1 MSGPKVVK
9 IITRE
14 ELIAICEGM
23 IAALEACQ
31 TRWLKIGQRDDV
43 ISEAD
48 ISASAERMEAIRAL
62 LSSDRFEEV
71 QKQVAAEIAFL
82 EDDVQRRITK
92 AADAAVKAR
101 MSRRRMEAT
110 AHSLVSKL
118 RERGFTPSEVLDSPE
133 THSPDDLSLAI
144 SKAFSL
150 LASSDGDRGMSER
163 QIQIA
168 RDLGAGEAR
177 QTLSEW
183 LGAQVLDNTD
193 PELIALERIVEE
205 LRTIDPS
212 AAAAFDGRVAALS
225 KEENPARKRLL
236 RDSFMLDASA
246 ARTDALLKAKLMM
259 KLDAMT
265 SRLRATGDPA
275 ALTSATTIASALET
289 PATQAT
295 LNDLLATTNVVLV
308 EAESRKAAEYRR
320 KSLLTG
326 LSQLGYEVHEGME
339 TAWVRDGKVVLRNSA
354 SDMYGVE
361 VGGNPENLI
370 QVRTVAY
377 DRPGANRTA
386 EQDRAAE
393 TTFCDTFSSLRAEI
407 GENGGN
413 ITVIRAL
420 GVGATPVKSVVVKG
434 FGAGSEEVDLP
445 VSHDRHL

>member
-1 MSGPKVVK
+1 
-9 IITRE
+9 
-14 ELIAICEGM
+14 M

-31 TRWLKIGQRDDV
+31 TRWLKIGQRNDV
-43 ISEAD
+43 IGEAD
-48 ISASAERMEAIRAL
+48 ASASAERVEAIRAL

-71 QKQVAAEIAFL
+71 QKQVPAEIAFL
-82 EDDVQRRITK
+82 EDDIQRRITK

-101 MSRRRMEAT
+101 ISRRRMEAT
-110 AHSLVSKL
+110 AYSVGSKL
-118 RERGFTPSEVLDSPE
+118 RERGFAPSDVLDSPE
-133 THSPDDLSLAI
+133 KHSSDDLSFAI
-144 SKAFSL
+144 SKAFSV
-150 LASSDGDRGMSER
+150 LAPPDGDRGMSER
-163 QIQIA
+163 QIEIA

-183 LGAQVLDNTD
+183 LSAQEQDNAD

-205 LRTIDPS
+205 LRAVDQS
-212 AAAAFDGRVAALS
+212 AASAFDGRVAALS
-225 KEENPARKRLL
+225 REENPARKRLV

-265 SRLRATGDPA
+265 SRLRATGDLA

-289 PATQAT
+289 PATQAA
-295 LNDLLATTNVVLV
+295 LNDLLAAAEVVLV
-308 EAESRKAAEYRR
+308 EAENRKAADYRR

-354 SDMYGVE
+354 SDTYGVE
-361 VGGNPENLI
+361 VGGNPENLVQI
-370 QVRTVAY
+370 RTVAY

-393 TTFCDTFSSLRAEI
+393 TTFCDAFSSLRAEL

-413 ITVIRAL
+413 ITIVRAL
-420 GVGATPVKSVVVKG
+420 GVGATPVKSVAIEGTRTV
-434 FGAGSEEVDLP
+434 SEEVDLP
-445 VSHDRHL
+445 VVHGRHL